1 MTLEQVKQLSDD
13 EIRIKVAELLWW
25 YIADAKNGLGV
36 AHGQAIWP
44 HTVKPLPNYPQDLN
58 ACHEMEKTLSLG
70 EKCYYVD
77 LLQGKMGSLEW
88 GFATARQRCESFIAV
103 KEREEV

>member
-1 MTLEQVKQLSDD
+1 MTDE
-13 EIRIKVAELLWW
+13 EIRIKVTELLGW

-58 ACHEMEKTLSLG
+58 ACHEMEKAMGHG
-70 EKCYYVD
+70 EQWWYVG
-77 LLQGKMGSLEW
+77 LLQGKLGDLW
-88 GFATARQRCESFIAV
+88 GFATARQRCEAFI
-103 KEREEV
+103 KTMETK

>member
-1 MTLEQVKQLSDD
+1 MTPEQITALTDD
-13 EIRIKVAELLWW
+13 EIRLKVAELLGW
-25 YIADAKNGLGV
+25 ADIDDFTETGMDPRSQRV
-36 AHGQAIWP
+36 WDIP
-44 HTVKPLPNYPQDLN
+44 DFPRDLN

-103 KEREEV
+103 KERDI

>member
-1 MTLEQVKQLSDD
+1 MTDE
-13 EIRIKVAELLWW
+13 EIRIKVTELLGW

-58 ACHEMEKTLSLG
+58 ACHEMVETLRKEDDSKWYDFRKHLMD
-70 EKCYYVD
+70 EC
-77 LLQGKMGSLEW
+77 GSVMNAIQ
-88 GFATARQRCESFIAV
+88 ATARQRCEAFI
-103 KEREEV
+103 KTMETK